1 MLVETQWKFVKSAK
15 MSQKE
20 LNSHRQSDRESK
32 WQSKKDIEEAW
43 LQKFVVYSTLQCN
56 VPNH

>member
-1 MLVETQWKFVKSAK
+1 

-56 VPNH
+56 VPNHQKFGIWH